1 MDLGRTR
8 YILLADAKLMTTSI
22 PPSSQVPKSSGNKPL
37 VLVVLL
43 MLLVAGGL
51 LYVKL
56 GGDEQPKAAP
66 PPPPPTTTE
75 AAVDQVIPPPPP
87 PPEPT
92 ASAAPTV
99 VKKAPAK
106 SETGCSTCGS
116 CTGTEPNGFRGAL
129 AGRAALAQR
138 CYEKA
143 LGQAGELTGKLTVGV
158 CVGVGGQVCS
168 ASIEK
173 DSLGSPLVSQCVL
186 NIYRATTFPSP
197 KNGCIQAQVPMNF
210 VPKKQ

>member
-1 MDLGRTR
+1 
-8 YILLADAKLMTTSI
+8 MTTSI
-22 PPSSQVPKSSGNKPL
+22 PPSQPPKSSSNKPL

-43 MLLVAGGL
+43 MFLVAGAL

-56 GGDEQPKAAP
+56 GGDEPPKAAP
-66 PPPPPTTTE
+66 PPPPSAPE
-75 AAVDQVIPPPPP
+75 AAIDQIIPPPPP
-87 PPEPT
+87 PAEPT
-92 ASAAPTV
+92 ASAAPSA

-106 SETGCSTCGS
+106 SDTGCSTCGN

-210 VPKKQ
+210 VPKK

>member
-1 MDLGRTR
+1 
-8 YILLADAKLMTTSI
+8 MTTSI
-22 PPSSQVPKSSGNKPL
+22 PPSQPPKSGSNKPL

-56 GGDEQPKAAP
+56 GGDEPPKAAP
-66 PPPPPTTTE
+66 PPPPPS
-75 AAVDQVIPPPPP
+75 APDAIDQVIPPPPP

-92 ASAAPTV
+92 ASAAPSA
-99 VKKAPAK
+99 VKRGPAK
-106 SETGCSTCGS
+106 SDTGCSTCGN

-210 VPKKQ
+210 VPKK